1 MWLDGKSGFT
11 GVLEQ
16 NLAKWLPLP
25 PLVFGHW
32 GWPNQHEYIPEDVHK
47 KGEIQQWFLI
57 SAPQHPLWDE
67 VLYDV
72 VENIEN
78 YDEKVDGVGKFAVLK
93 ITGPIAMSRTL
104 YPLLSQHPHLHVK
117 DKELGMLYDCLGG
130 HEKKQT
136 MMGSGTH
143 YSKLKEPIVLY
154 KIRPDPPPPPA
165 YEPDAGKRHRTTAQH
180 MPIVAKP
187 RLRSPGRKHPRDV
200 PVPAPRPGLIIREAG
215 NVTYIPPGEL

>member
-1 MWLDGKSGFT
+1 MWLDGKSGFN
-11 GVLEQ
+11 GVLEK

-32 GWPNQHEYIPEDVHK
+32 GWPNQHEHIPEDVHK

-57 SAPQHPLWDE
+57 SAPQHPVWDE
-67 VLYDV
+67 VLLKV

-130 HEKKQT
+130 HEKKQN
-136 MMGSGTH
+136 MMGGGTH

-154 KIRPDPPPPPA
+154 KPRPDPPPLPPA
-165 YEPDAGKRHRTTAQH
+165 LAAAGA
-180 MPIVAKP
+180 A
-187 RLRSPGRKHPRDV
+187 
-200 PVPAPRPGLIIREAG
+200 PVPGLIIREEG
-215 NVTYIPPGEL
+215 NVTYIPPGELWN